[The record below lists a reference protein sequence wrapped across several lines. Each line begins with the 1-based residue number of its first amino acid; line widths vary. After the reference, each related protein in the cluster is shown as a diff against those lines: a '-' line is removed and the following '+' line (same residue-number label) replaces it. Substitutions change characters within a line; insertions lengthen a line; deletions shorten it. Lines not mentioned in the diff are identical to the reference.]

1 MSLSRLFNAFE
12 TINVRKL
19 YLSKK
24 SQMSKHFSGVF
35 SEVLRDK
42 YYINKIY
49 KSSLQTYNS
58 ATCLFGGLAE

>member
-1 MSLSRLFNAFE
+1 
-12 TINVRKL
+12 
-19 YLSKK
+19 
-24 SQMSKHFSGVF
+24 MSKHFSGVF

-58 ATCLFGGLAE
+58 ATCLFGGLAEWITAHAWDTSSKE